1 MLARAIFT
9 TVYRG
14 LRTAPDVFAKTAIN
28 FVLSGFALAH
38 RISFKGYSARRR
50 WRKRALLC
58 PPFSR
63 TDRMKRASAIFIHGT
78 RQMKRQRDDAPAMA
92 AFSHPA
98 VILSSAQGRKS
109 RKNRCSACVSYHL
122 LRSAIKREGT
132 PFPVSS
138 LALTELL
145 LMRRQWLCLFLR
157 PARVH
162 SPR

>member
-1 MLARAIFT
+1 
-9 TVYRG
+9 
-14 LRTAPDVFAKTAIN
+14 
-28 FVLSGFALAH
+28 
-38 RISFKGYSARRR
+38 
-50 WRKRALLC
+50 
-58 PPFSR
+58 
-63 TDRMKRASAIFIHGT
+63 MKRASAIFIHGT

-98 VILSSAQGRKS
+98 VILSSAEGRKS
-109 RKNRCSACVSYHL
+109 RKNRSSACVSYHL

-162 SPR
+162 SPC